1 MKEQMLHLLEKNAF
15 LTNAQLAA
23 MLDKE
28 EAQVAA
34 LRSELERQ
42 GILCGYHTL
51 INWDRLQNGY
61 LEAFIELKVVPKPER
76 GFEEIAQT
84 IASFEEVESVFLM
97 SGGYDLFVT
106 VAGKSFHQVAMFV
119 AKRLSPLES
128 VQSTA
133 THFVLKRYKKEGVS
147 FAEQESDE
155 RDGETLC

>member
-1 MKEQMLHLLEKNAF
+1 M
-15 LTNAQLAA
+15 
-23 MLDKE
+23 
-28 EAQVAA
+28 
-34 LRSELERQ
+34 
-42 GILCGYHTL
+42 
-51 INWDRLQNGY
+51 
-61 LEAFIELKVVPKPER
+61 EAFIELKVVPKPER

-147 FAEQESDE
+147 FAEQETDE